1 MSDPADNFD
10 DEVSLDHCRS
20 FRNIR
25 GNTDSYAL
33 FLKIDLMRVIP
44 DHYCLNI
51 TKGNIFVH
59 PQPLF
64 IMRETYQTGDYT
76 QIIVRKKSEY

>member
-1 MSDPADNFD
+1 
-10 DEVSLDHCRS
+10 
-20 FRNIR
+20 
-25 GNTDSYAL
+25 
-33 FLKIDLMRVIP
+33 MRVIP